1 MNEFDELDEGILEP
15 PKTEPLFIE
24 EKPWQDGYEV
34 GDRVMLLPDLHANL
48 GIYDDLEIGILATV
62 VSRDPAGVYVR
73 PDGGPKV
80 LMFKREIG
88 HANDLEWV
96 AKVNAAMIEEV
107 QNE

>member
-1 MNEFDELDEGILEP
+1 MDELDEDLLND
-15 PKTEPLFIE
+15 PKTDSLFIE
-24 EKPWQDGYEV
+24 EKPWQDQYKV

-48 GIYDDLEIGILATV
+48 GIYDDLQIGSLGTV
-62 VSRDPAGVYVR
+62 ASRDPAGVYVKI
-73 PDGGPKV
+73 DDGPKV

-88 HANDLEWV
+88 HANDIEWV